1 MQLRSSA
8 SEPARQSEL
17 ENSVVVPDLPVGSGD
32 LKKLARWVPEKE
44 MTLLVEICER
54 ARRDPDLARPAL
66 LLCSAY
72 GTRVARMLDQDPFPT
87 VTRRIAERLRQL
99 RGKSG
104 L

>member
-44 MTLLVEICER
+44 IALLVEICER
-54 ARRDPDLARPAL
+54 ARRILIWQDLLFFCARPM
-66 LLCSAY
+66 
-72 GTRVARMLDQDPFPT
+72 G
-87 VTRRIAERLRQL
+87 
-99 RGKSG
+99 
-104 L
+104 

>member
-32 LKKLARWVPEKE
+32 LKKE
-44 MTLLVEICER
+44 MALLVEICER

-87 VTRRIAERLRQL
+87 VTQKIAVRLQQLRQ
-99 RGKSG
+99 RNG